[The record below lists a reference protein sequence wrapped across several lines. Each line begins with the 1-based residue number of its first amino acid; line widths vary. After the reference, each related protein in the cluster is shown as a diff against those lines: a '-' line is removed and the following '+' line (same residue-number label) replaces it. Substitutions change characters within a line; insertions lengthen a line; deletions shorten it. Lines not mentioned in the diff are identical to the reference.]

1 MPVCHVTVAFDEVTV
16 PVARSPSKRT
26 RYRPKGNATAP
37 FGHITITVGKVTI
50 PFHQCRPSL
59 SRHRLSWPSH
69 HPSWPRHHPSWTCH
83 CHSGHAAVPVC
94 HVIVSMAKSPSQ
106 LTTSSFQMH
115 VSVSVEHVTVSDS
128 ISPSQLTTS
137 PSFWPFQSNW
147 PRQRPIGYFSVVLA
161 TLPSKRS
168 CHRPSWAR
176 HNPSWPRHRPL
187 GHVTVP
193 EAMSSS

>member
-16 PVARSPSKRT
+16 PVARSPSQRT

-37 FGHITITVGKVTI
+37 FGHITFTVGKVTI

-59 SRHRLSWPSH
+59 SSHRLSWPSH

-83 CHSGHAAVPVC
+83 RHSGHAAVPV
-94 HVIVSMAKSPSQ
+94 IVPIAK
-106 LTTSSFQMH
+106 
-115 VSVSVEHVTVSDS
+115 
-128 ISPSQLTTS
+128 SPSQLTTS

-147 PRQRPIGYFSVVLA
+147 PRQRPIGYFSVLLD
-161 TLPSKRS
+161 TFPSQRS

-176 HNPSWPRHRPL
+176 HNPSWPRHRPI

-193 EAMSSS
+193 EATSSS